1 MMVQADCITI
11 ALGNTG
17 GMNTNSATHQ
27 IIAFQS
33 IKGFSKVGSFKSNN
47 NANGAY
53 VWCGFKRG

>member
-1 MMVQADCITI
+1 
-11 ALGNTG
+11 
-17 GMNTNSATHQ
+17 MNTNSATHQ

-53 VWCGFKRG
+53 VWCGFKARG